1 MMSHHSPPIIGCSE
15 PAEKLRDDI
24 EKVAQTN
31 MTVMIRG
38 ERGTGKDVV
47 ANEIHR
53 RSRRSGGPFIKVNC
67 GALPQE
73 LVESELFGVA
83 KGAFTNAVERP
94 GKFELAHGGT
104 IFLDE
109 VGELDHK
116 AQPKLL
122 QVTESFT
129 VDRVGGRLPIPVD
142 FRLIVATNR
151 NLEEMAEQGKFR
163 DDLYDRLNMFSISV
177 PPLRDRK
184 DDIPLL
190 VDYFIGDC
198 VSQAQRIVEGATP
211 EVLEIFHQY
220 WWPGNVR
227 ELRAVINRVVFT
239 GKSDWISEEDLA
251 FFKQKTAP
259 TPIKSGTYNEQMREY
274 SRQLLLA
281 VLQECGGN
289 KTKAAKRLGLMRSKL
304 YRLLDLHGL
313 DGESPRDGRG
323 ETDWL

>member
-1 MMSHHSPPIIGCSE
+1 MSHYSPPIIGCSE
-15 PAEKLRDDI
+15 PAEKLRSDI
-24 EKVAQTN
+24 DQVARTN

-47 ANEIHR
+47 AHEIHR
-53 RSRRSGGPFIKVNC
+53 KSKRAAGPFIKVNC
-67 GALPQE
+67 SALPQE

-94 GKFELAHGGT
+94 GRFELAHGGT

-109 VGELDHK
+109 VGELDQK
-116 AQPKLL
+116 AQPNLL

-129 VDRVGGRLPIPVD
+129 VDRVGGRAPIPVD

-151 NLEEMAEQGKFR
+151 NLEEMAEQGAFR
-163 DDLYDRLNMFSISV
+163 DDLYDRLNMFSICV
-177 PPLRDRK
+177 PPLRARK

-190 VDYFIGDC
+190 VDYFIGDS
-198 VSQAQRIVEGATP
+198 VSQAQRMVEGATP
-211 EVLEIFHQY
+211 QVLDLFQQY

-227 ELRAVINRVVFT
+227 ELRAVISRCVFT
-239 GKSDWISEEDLA
+239 GKSDWIREEDLD

-259 TPIKSGTYNEQMREY
+259 APIKAGTYNDRMREC
-274 SRQLLLA
+274 SRQLLVA
-281 VLQECGGN
+281 ALQQCDGN
-289 KTKAAKRLGLMRSKL
+289 RTKAAQLLHLTRNKF
-304 YRLLDLHGL
+304 YRLLNLHGL
-313 DGESPRDGRG
+313 DGESPHNGRG